1 MESIVCI
8 NTSTPKELVA
18 AIDFIEKLSS
28 EADVVVKRRCVQTRG
43 FEEIILTLISSSA
56 LIIVANALRDFAQKK
71 KIHIQITSENGN
83 KVDIQ
88 AEGND
93 LSETSEVVGYLSN
106 NMHRD
111 LDENISKDIREHPF
125 EIKVQLKKD

>member
-8 NTSTPKELVA
+8 NTSTPKEIVA

-28 EADVVVKRRCVQTRG
+28 EPDIVVKRQCAHTRG
-43 FEEIILTLISSSA
+43 IEEIILTLISSSA
-56 LIIVANALRDFAQKK
+56 LIVVANALRDFAQKK

-111 LDENISKDIREHPF
+111 VDENISKDVVEHPF
-125 EIKVQLKKD
+125 EIKVQLKND